1 MNVDL
6 YTQSEKYSQY
16 NRFEW
21 KELEGKTLKIHV
33 SESDNVTV
41 VMAKCLDTE
50 MIYVL
55 NIEEDKS

>member
-6 YTQSEKYSQY
+6 YTQAEKYSKHCV
-16 NRFEW
+16 FEW
-21 KELEGKTLKIHV
+21 KHLEGKTLKIHV

-50 MIYVL
+50 VIYVL
-55 NIEEDKS
+55 NVEEDE